1 MARIEWLWL
10 MMDKIEEALR
20 EGQAVVLPTET
31 VYGLFA
37 QALSKRAVDNV
48 YALKKRPREKAMNL
62 NVASLEDI
70 LAFSKE
76 APAYLAELYKAFL
89 PGPLTIVLKANE
101 KVPAWINGGLST
113 VGFRVPSHPQT
124 LAYIK
129 QTGPLI
135 GPSAN
140 LSGQASGLV
149 YREIQEAFANR
160 LLGIQDDKAIK
171 GRDST
176 ILDISSSRAK
186 ILRQGALTQDAIQAR
201 VKDIRF

>member
-10 MMDKIEEALR
+10 TMDKIEEALR

-113 VGFRVPSHPQT
+113 VGFRVPAHP
-124 LAYIK
+124 
-129 QTGPLI
+129 PLI

-186 ILRQGALTQDAIQAR
+186 ILRQGALTQDAIQAH

>member
-10 MMDKIEEALR
+10 TMDKIEEALR

-48 YALKKRPREKAMNL
+48 YALKKRPRE
-62 NVASLEDI
+62 
-70 LAFSKE
+70 E

-113 VGFRVPSHPQT
+113 VGFRVPAHPQT